1 MIEFGSDFH
10 RCYMDY
16 RISSNFFNYIEN
28 IRFYACGRHAIDAI
42 VCQERWKRMWIPA
55 YFCYEVIHH
64 IKRTGIDIRLY
75 DDNPLREDDDILVRS
90 LAYEEG
96 DVLLRMNYFGL
107 RHKRTNAGIPVPV
120 IEDHSH
126 DMFSDWALNS
136 DADWCMAS
144 ARKSLPVAIGGV
156 LWSPLK
162 KGLPLQIEV
171 TDSCDRLAGIRYDAM
186 RMKSD
191 YLRMNGDKGNKNIFR
206 KKYIQSEEML
216 DKLSLSG
223 MDKVSKEIVLTID
236 LKRWTDQRLNNW
248 LAAVRIL
255 NKDFVVLKSLRDNWQ
270 PFSLVFLCKSIAER
284 IALRLYLIDHCI
296 YPAILWEIPGD
307 TLFANAIDFSQRML
321 SIPCDARYDRQQIED
336 MCSIINKFY
345 DKDL

>member
-1 MIEFGSDFH
+1 
-10 RCYMDY
+10 
-16 RISSNFFNYIEN
+16 
-28 IRFYACGRHAIDAI
+28 
-42 VCQERWKRMWIPA
+42 
-55 YFCYEVIHH
+55 
-64 IKRTGIDIRLY
+64 
-75 DDNPLREDDDILVRS
+75 
-90 LAYEEG
+90 
-96 DVLLRMNYFGL
+96 
-107 RHKRTNAGIPVPV
+107 
-120 IEDHSH
+120 
-126 DMFSDWALNS
+126 
-136 DADWCMAS
+136 
-144 ARKSLPVAIGGV
+144 
-156 LWSPLK
+156 
-162 KGLPLQIEV
+162 
-171 TDSCDRLAGIRYDAM
+171 
-186 RMKSD
+186 
-191 YLRMNGDKGNKNIFR
+191 MNGDKGNKNIFR

-216 DKLSLSG
+216 DQLSLSG